1 MISPV
6 SHDAV
11 IFATP
16 RYTPSYSTN
25 HYGGGDIIIT
35 ARGLTANQ
43 PIRIEPESGEKL
55 AIRSPLILHKIPLI
69 PFMIVHEHI

>member
-6 SHDAV
+6 SHDDLRHSKIYLV
-11 IFATP
+11 IAP
-16 RYTPSYSTN
+16 C

-35 ARGLTANQ
+35 ARGLTASQ
-43 PIRIEPESGEKL
+43 PIKIEPESGEKL